1 MNILNELKLPSNK
14 KFGLFFSFI
23 FIFFSSYFFL
33 KSNFILTYIFLV
45 ISFIF
50 LFLGLFFPKYLSLL
64 NKGWMIL
71 GLILSKIINPLVL
84 GIIYFGLFTPI
95 GLFRKLI
102 GKDELN
108 LKSEDV
114 KTYWKKRDIINV
126 KQSSFK
132 DQF

>member
-50 LFLGLFFPKYLSLL
+50 LLLGLFFPKYLSLL
-64 NKGWMIL
+64 NKSWMIL

-95 GLFRKLI
+95 GLCRKLI

-114 KTYWKKRDIINV
+114 NTYWKKRDIINL

>member
-23 FIFFSSYFFL
+23 
-33 KSNFILTYIFLV
+33 IFLV
-45 ISFIF
+45 ISFVF
-50 LFLGLFFPKYLSLL
+50 LLLGLFFPKYLSLL
-64 NKGWMIL
+64 NKGWMII

-114 KTYWKKRDIINV
+114 NTYWKKRDIINL

>member
-14 KFGLFFSFI
+14 KFDLFFSFI

-114 KTYWKKRDIINV
+114 KTYWKKRDIINI

>member
-23 FIFFSSYFFL
+23 FIFFSSYFFF
-33 KSNFILTYIFLV
+33 KSNFILTYIFLF

-50 LFLGLFFPKYLSLL
+50 LLLGLFFPKYLSLL
-64 NKGWMIL
+64 NKGWMII

-114 KTYWKKRDIINV
+114 KTYWKKRDIINI

>member
-50 LFLGLFFPKYLSLL
+50 LFLGLFFPKYLTLL

>member
-23 FIFFSSYFFL
+23 FIFISSYFFF

-45 ISFIF
+45 VSFIF
-50 LFLGLFFPKYLSLL
+50 LLLGLFFPKYLSLL
-64 NKGWMIL
+64 NKGW
-71 GLILSKIINPLVL
+71 
-84 GIIYFGLFTPI
+84 IIYFGLFTPI

-102 GKDELN
+102 GRDELN

-114 KTYWKKRDIINV
+114 NTYWKKRDIINI

>member
-23 FIFFSSYFFL
+23 FIFISSYFFF

-45 ISFIF
+45 VSFIF
-50 LFLGLFFPKYLSLL
+50 LLLGLFFPKYLSLL

-102 GKDELN
+102 GRDELN

-114 KTYWKKRDIINV
+114 NTYWKKRDIINI

>member
-23 FIFFSSYFFL
+23 FIFFSSYFFF
-33 KSNFILTYIFLV
+33 KSNFILTYIFLF

-50 LFLGLFFPKYLSLL
+50 LLLGLFFPKYLSLL
-64 NKGWMIL
+64 NKGWMII
-71 GLILSKIINPLVL
+71 GLILSKIVNPLVL

>member
-33 KSNFILTYIFLV
+33 KSNFILTYIFIV

-50 LFLGLFFPKYLSLL
+50 LLLGLFFPKYLSLL
-64 NKGWMIL
+64 NKSWMIL

-95 GLFRKLI
+95 GLCRKLI

-114 KTYWKKRDIINV
+114 NTYWKKRDIINL

>member
-114 KTYWKKRDIINV
+114 KTYWKKRDIINI